1 MVNKIKKYTYISIGV
16 LLTII
21 GIIGAFLPILPTTP
35 FLLAAIY
42 FFSKS
47 SDKLQNWILNHK
59 KFGPPI
65 KQYYYHKKL
74 DKKIKTKAYLLLWL
88 SIIISSI
95 ALYPRYVHI
104 IILFAIA
111 ILVTIKIYSIPS

>member
-1 MVNKIKKYTYISIGV
+1 MVNKIKKFTYISIGV

-35 FLLAAIY
+35 FLLAAVY

-65 KQYYYHKKL
+65 KQYYLYKKL
-74 DKKIKTKAYLLLWL
+74 DKKIKIKAYLLLWL

-95 ALYPRYVHI
+95 ALYPRYIHI
-104 IILFAIA
+104 FILFAIA